1 MTTKEYDLDTIEGLE
16 EYNKE
21 LKEERIRLEKW
32 AMDFNSKTETLLAT
46 IDLLS
51 DLVTNDGVDIRTLH

>member
-1 MTTKEYDLDTIEGLE
+1 MTTKEYDLDTIHGLE
-16 EYNKE
+16 GYNKE
-21 LKEERIRLEKW
+21 LEEEKIRLEKW
-32 AMDFNSKTETLLAT
+32 AVEFNNKTETLLAT

>member
-1 MTTKEYDLDTIEGLE
+1 MTTKEYDLDTIQGLE

-21 LKEERIRLEKW
+21 LEEEKIRLEKW
-32 AMDFNSKTETLLAT
+32 AVEFNNKTETLLAT

-51 DLVTNDGVDIRTLH
+51 DLVTNDGVDNRTLH

>member
-1 MTTKEYDLDTIEGLE
+1 MTTKEYDLDTIQGLE

-21 LKEERIRLEKW
+21 LEEEKIRLEKW
-32 AMDFNSKTETLLAT
+32 AVEFNNKTETLLAT

>member
-51 DLVTNDGVDIRTLH
+51 DLVTNDGVDNRTLH

>member
-1 MTTKEYDLDTIEGLE
+1 MTTKEYDLDTIHGLE

-21 LKEERIRLEKW
+21 LEEEKIRLEKW
-32 AMDFNSKTETLLAT
+32 AVEFNNKTETLLAT